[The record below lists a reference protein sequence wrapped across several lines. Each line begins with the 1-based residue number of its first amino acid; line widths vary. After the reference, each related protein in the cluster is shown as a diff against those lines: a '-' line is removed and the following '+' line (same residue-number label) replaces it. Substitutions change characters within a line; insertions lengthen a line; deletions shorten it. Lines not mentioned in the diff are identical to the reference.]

1 MDLHHFNS
9 APAEEAE
16 ALLRPCVDI
25 KRWTEE
31 IVRARPFASVD
42 EAADFAGRAAH
53 PWMVEEIDAALAH
66 HPRIGERAA
75 GTSTEAGMSR
85 SEQSGVGQSA
95 ETARRL
101 RAGNE
106 DYEDKFGRVFLIR
119 AAGRSAEEILAE
131 LDRRL
136 DNSPEDELPVIAGQ
150 LREIAVLR
158 LRGVL
163 EA

>member
-1 MDLHHFNS
+1 MDLDHFNS

-16 ALLRPCVDI
+16 ALLRPCADI
-25 KRWTEE
+25 QRWVGQ
-31 IVRARPFASVD
+31 IVQERPYANVGEVVAAAEQAARPWTA
-42 EAADFAGRAAH
+42 
-53 PWMVEEIDAALAH
+53 EEIDAALAH

-75 GTSTEAGMSR
+75 GTGTEAGMSR
-85 SEQSGVGQSA
+85 SEQSGVDQSA
-95 ETARRL
+95 ETAQRL

-106 DYEDKFGRVFLIR
+106 AYEDKFGRVFLIR
-119 AAGRSAEEILAE
+119 AAGRSADDILAE
-131 LDRRL
+131 LERRL
-136 DNSPEDELPVIAGQ
+136 GNSPEDELPEVARQ

>member
-1 MDLHHFNS
+1 MDLNLFNAAS
-9 APAEEAE
+9 AEEA
-16 ALLRPCVDI
+16 AAVLRPCVDI
-25 KRWTEE
+25 QRWVEQ
-31 IVRARPFASVD
+31 IVRQRPFARIEDVV
-42 EAADFAGRAAH
+42 AAAERAAH
-53 PWMVEEIDAALAH
+53 PWSGEEIDGALAH

-75 GTSTEAGMSR
+75 GNSTEAGMSR
-85 SEQSGVGQSA
+85 SEQAGVDSSA

-101 RAGNE
+101 RVGNE
-106 DYEDKFGRVFLIR
+106 AYEDKFGRVFLIR

-131 LDRRL
+131 LERRL
-136 DNSPEDELPVIAGQ
+136 GNSPEDELPVIAAQ

>member
-1 MDLHHFNS
+1 MDLDHFNS
-9 APAEEAE
+9 VPADEAQ
-16 ALLRPCVDI
+16 ALLTPCVDI
-25 KRWTEE
+25 RRWVEQ
-31 IVRARPFASVD
+31 IVQERPFASVD
-42 EAADFAGRAAH
+42 EAASLAARAAH
-53 PWMVEEIDAALAH
+53 PWTVEEIDAALAH

-75 GTSTEAGMSR
+75 GTGTEAGMSR
-85 SEQSGVGQSA
+85 SEQSGVDSSA

-106 DYEDKFGRVFLIR
+106 AYEDKFGRVFLIR

-131 LDRRL
+131 LERRL
-136 DNSPEDELPVIAGQ
+136 GNSPEDELPVIAGQ

-163 EA
+163 QA